1 MTNQQVNDKTVFLLS
16 VLTFVVTL
24 VTISYM
30 IISGNYKEE
39 NCWDKYPNNE
49 VEAILNC
56 EGKE

>member
-1 MTNQQVNDKTVFLLS
+1 MTTHRVNDKTMFLLAL
-16 VLTFVVTL
+16 LTFVVTL
-24 VTISYM
+24 VTIVYM
-30 IISGNYKEE
+30 VVSGNYKQE

>member
-1 MTNQQVNDKTVFLLS
+1 MTKINQLSNKAVWLIGSICIIIFMFVLS
-16 VLTFVVTL
+16 VSVT
-24 VTISYM
+24 
-30 IISGNYKEE
+30 EE

>member
-1 MTNQQVNDKTVFLLS
+1 
-16 VLTFVVTL
+16 
-24 VTISYM
+24 M
-30 IISGNYKEE
+30 IVSGNYKEE

>member
-39 NCWDKYPNNE
+39 NCWDKYSTE
-49 VEAILNC
+49 QEAIMNC
-56 EGKE
+56 EGEQ